1 MSNENLILRG
11 RYQEAARRTG
21 KKDPARVLVA
31 NEATG
36 VRDSI
41 VAHMCL
47 GRFADAAS
55 MADGMVSRFP
65 REVSWDYMYAGMI
78 RWFQRK
84 PKAAAA
90 IWKDGLTCGYTFYHG
105 LDCALLLWYASV
117 RRKSIAGDVAI
128 IERMKKPYFR
138 SLRAGCFIDAVV
150 RYIFDEIDEAEARRR
165 AREEAAWEHTIA
177 RHLAQLEFYIALK
190 AYSQGNRRQFQKHM
204 TSCASAEGLHEV
216 IPELLVARYEV
227 GMLPF
232 QFSEGEYKA
241 EGHPTKMAL
250 RRRVRD

>member
-1 MSNENLILRG
+1 MSNNHRILLG
-11 RYQEAARRTG
+11 RYEEAARRSG
-21 KKDPARVLVA
+21 KKDPSRVLIAV
-31 NEATG
+31 EASG

-47 GRFADAAS
+47 GHFADAAS
-55 MADGMVSRFP
+55 MADGMISKFP
-65 REVSWDYMYAGMI
+65 RAVSWDYMYAGMI

-117 RRKSIAGDVAI
+117 RRKSIAGEAA
-128 IERMKKPYFR
+128 IERMNKSYFQ
-138 SLRAGCFIDAVV
+138 SLREGNFVDAIV
-150 RYIFDEIDEAEARRR
+150 RYIFDEIDETEARRR

-190 AYSQGNRRQFQKHM
+190 AYSQGNRREFQKHM
-204 TSCASAEGLHEV
+204 ASCASAEGLHEV

-227 GMLPF
+227 EMLPF
-232 QFSEGEYKA
+232 QFPEEVYKA
-241 EGHPTKMAL
+241 EGHPTKMAP
-250 RRRVRD
+250 RQRVRD